1 MGFTVRSL
9 LARIAPM
16 RPDLKDQGM
25 VDYITQEVARRLM
38 KDTFL
43 GQTTQDVFYL
53 PKGVDQVL
61 LSASIPWWDT
71 TNYKPTQTYV
81 KSSHLGSSRMAV
93 PSASLVQDS
102 DPNQYQQKTPVDVFR
117 VMRIRIARLPY
128 SNINQGNF
136 ISYWPAAPGDT
147 LAADPS
153 LVSASAGDF
162 YIAMTPGSATLT
174 DGSTLSW
181 NAGDVIQSDGSA
193 WTVFHLELFNT
204 IPQSNQGTI
213 NQYTTQAQSPA
224 GAPNRWTQMPGQMGF
239 DVLKAGT
246 PNTISYTTLTG
257 MNMYLYPQTD
267 YDTAIEFVCS
277 TIPIGEIGDLELNLP
292 MEARDCI
299 VAGALAEVLQLPGEG
314 QNLALS
320 QAKQMEFERL
330 RSPLL
335 AMGILGA
342 GGSPTFVP
350 PPFGSRGGRF
360 WPYWFQT
367 YIPGP

>member
-162 YIAMTPGSATLT
+162 YIAMIPGSATLT
-174 DGSTLSW
+174 DGSDLEW
-181 NAGDVIQSDGSA
+181 NAGDVIQSNGSA
-193 WTVFHLELFNT
+193 WTAYRLEQYST
-204 IPQSNQGTI
+204 VPQSNQRTI
-213 NQYTTQAQSPA
+213 DQFMTQSQAPQ
-224 GAPNRWTQMPGQMGF
+224 GATNRWTQMPGQMGF
-239 DVLKAGT
+239 NNIFALDW
-246 PNTISYTTLTG
+246 
-257 MNMYLYPQTD
+257 
-267 YDTAIEFVCS
+267 
-277 TIPIGEIGDLELNLP
+277 
-292 MEARDCI
+292 DCPTS
-299 VAGALAEVLQLPGEG
+299 VT
-314 QNLALS
+314 
-320 QAKQMEFERL
+320 
-330 RSPLL
+330 
-335 AMGILGA
+335 
-342 GGSPTFVP
+342 GGSQITVTITGAP
-350 PPFGSRGGRF
+350 
-360 WPYWFQT
+360 
-367 YIPGP
+367 